1 MKRLKNETL
10 SIRTSPEIKD
20 LLRLAAERE
29 RRSAASMIESLIL
42 EYAREHG
49 ITCCRPLRAKR
60 GRREQEGP
68 VRAGHLYQVHHPGP

>member
-1 MKRLKNETL
+1 MKRHKNETL

-49 ITCCRPLRAKR
+49 ITHANPSAK
-60 GRREQEGP
+60 GK
-68 VRAGHLYQVHHPGP
+68 AGKA

>member
-20 LLRLAAERE
+20 LLRLAAGRE
-29 RRSAASMIESLIL
+29 RRSAASMVESLIL

-49 ITCCRPLRAKR
+49 ITQAK
-60 GRREQEGP
+60 P
-68 VRAGHLYQVHHPGP
+68 SPAGKAGKA

>member
-10 SIRTSPEIKD
+10 PIRTSPEIKG

-29 RRSAASMIESLIL
+29 HRSAASMIESLIL

-49 ITCCRPLRAKR
+49 ITQAKPTAK
-60 GRREQEGP
+60 GK
-68 VRAGHLYQVHHPGP
+68 AGKA

>member
-29 RRSAASMIESLIL
+29 RRSAASMVESLIL

-49 ITCCRPLRAKR
+49 ITQANSSSK
-60 GRREQEGP
+60 GK
-68 VRAGHLYQVHHPGP
+68 AGKA

>member
-42 EYAREHG
+42 KYAREHG
-49 ITCCRPLRAKR
+49 ITPAKPSSK
-60 GRREQEGP
+60 GK
-68 VRAGHLYQVHHPGP
+68 AGNA

>member
-20 LLRLAAERE
+20 LLRRAAERE
-29 RRSAASMIESLIL
+29 RRSAASMIESLII

-49 ITCCRPLRAKR
+49 ITQAK
-60 GRREQEGP
+60 P
-68 VRAGHLYQVHHPGP
+68 SPAGKARTA

>member
-10 SIRTSPEIKD
+10 SIRTSQEIKD

-29 RRSAASMIESLIL
+29 RRSAASMVESLIL

-49 ITCCRPLRAKR
+49 ITQAKPSAK
-60 GRREQEGP
+60 GK
-68 VRAGHLYQVHHPGP
+68 AGTA